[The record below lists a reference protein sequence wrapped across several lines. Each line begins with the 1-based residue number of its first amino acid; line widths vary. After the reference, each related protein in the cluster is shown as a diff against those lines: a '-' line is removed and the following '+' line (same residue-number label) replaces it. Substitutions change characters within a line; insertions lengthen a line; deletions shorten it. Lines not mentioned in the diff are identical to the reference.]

1 MFESCCTSSPFH
13 HSFSYCSHLLFKM
26 SHTPANKE
34 FWREF
39 IQLYLSLA
47 ELWKVKRDV
56 YKNRFLKDAG
66 YDELVFVMTFAKRLN
81 FTQNYLI
88 V

>member
-1 MFESCCTSSPFH
+1 
-13 HSFSYCSHLLFKM
+13 M